1 LAENGVAL
9 MARRRWAGSS
19 QPVDDQLAEADIQD
33 RLLLANTLR
42 QRSMEGASLP
52 NVGGHLVGSPW
63 ARALSSVAQGVQGE
77 GERKRAYG
85 MADDLATSKRERLAQ
100 ALGGVGQEQ
109 TPEAR
114 LKRGMELMGHPDPQA
129 QEVGRYMAESAQ
141 KEIEAGKARQEKQY
155 GETNKDLR
163 NMKTLMANEDLA
175 KQKSKDARELA
186 EWKFEHPAP
195 STAQPQ
201 LPAALLQELNYLH
214 QFDAKPDDSP
224 ETAAMKKARRDE
236 FWAGKRAQQVLDR
249 GGSQDVL
256 QPGAA
261 PGTVAA
267 SLPKT
272 LAPNQM
278 PEHEFEM
285 HAAGKQ
291 GEAAASLASQKA
303 KAPGIIDE
311 AKSLLE
317 PAPGEQL
324 PTQSGIGSAVDRI
337 GGWFG
342 MSPPGATEAA
352 RLKVVG
358 GNLTSLVPRF
368 EGPQSDRDTQA
379 YREMAGQIGDDTIP
393 VPQRLAALKQVE
405 TLINGYGGPA
415 KVFGGGE
422 TPMAP
427 PAPAAAAAPPPGI
440 DPEDWKYLSPEEQAA
455 FHQ

>member
-1 LAENGVAL
+1 
-9 MARRRWAGSS
+9 MKFMRRPQSS
-19 QPVDDQLAEADIQD
+19 PIDDQLAEADIQD
-33 RLLLANTLR
+33 RLQLANALR
-42 QRSMEGASLP
+42 QKSMQGAELE
-52 NVGGHLVGSPW
+52 NVGGHLIGSPV
-63 ARALSSVAQGVQGE
+63 ARVLTSAVQGIQGE
-77 GERKRAYG
+77 GERKRAYN
-85 MADDLATSKRERLAQ
+85 MAGDLATSKRERLAQ
-100 ALGGVGQEQ
+100 ALSGAGQEP

-129 QEVGRYMAESAQ
+129 QAVGQYMAESAQ
-141 KEIEAGKARQEKQY
+141 KEIDQRQKDLNTQR

-163 NMKTLMANEDLA
+163 HMQDLYQRDQA
-175 KQKSKDARELA
+175 ATRQAGATKEAAQIRADAIKARG
-186 EWKFEHPAP
+186 
-195 STAQPQ
+195 
-201 LPAALLQELNYLH
+201 PAAEHMPAATIQEINYLRSL
-214 QFDAKPDDSP
+214 DALPPDQR
-224 ETAAMKKARRDE
+224 EAKRNE
-236 FWAGKRAQQVLDR
+236 FFAVKRAQQVLDR

-267 SLPKT
+267 TLPKT
-272 LAPNQM
+272 LAPNQTAQ
-278 PEHEFEM
+278 HAFDV

-317 PAPGEQL
+317 PPPGSQM

-405 TLINGYGGPA
+405 TLINNYGGPA
-415 KVFGGGE
+415 KVFGSGE
-422 TPMAP
+422 APMAP
-427 PAPAAAAAPPPGI
+427 PPPA
-440 DPEDWKYLSPEEQAA
+440 DDEDALIGKYLNGQP
-455 FHQ
+455 